1 MNSYPAEIFA
11 TWPTV
16 CAVGDEY
23 QIMVPVLKET
33 LMWVEAGG
41 RMYYD
46 DANGILRSAT
56 SVHRMT
62 VPMRVLDGAEAY
74 TIHYREVYERL
85 PYRSRVGDEETVT
98 YSFRPVRPDAECIRI
113 YHIADTHSMIE
124 LPVRAGS
131 FWGDKL
137 DFLVMNG
144 DIPNDCGSIENIAS
158 TLQVCG
164 AITKGGVAMVFSR
177 GNHDLRGVL
186 AEKYA
191 ENTPSRNG
199 KTYYTFR
206 LGPIWGIVMDCG
218 EDKVD
223 DHVEYAHT
231 ICCHDFRLRETEYL
245 RQVAADPEHEYAAP
259 GVKCR
264 MVIVHHPFT
273 QTREP
278 PFDIELELFGEWCR
292 ILKESIK
299 PDMMLCGHI
308 HDIYVTRPGEA
319 KDHKGQPC
327 PVVVGS
333 KIIHPDFYAGCAL
346 EWTPGKMKI
355 LFTDQ
360 DHNIIGCDNLTFS

>member
-1 MNSYPAEIFA
+1 MNTYPADVFA
-11 TWPTV
+11 TYPTV
-16 CAVGDEY
+16 CAVGNEY

-33 LMWVEAGG
+33 LMWVEVGG

-62 VPMRVLDGAEAY
+62 MPQSVLNEARSY
-74 TIHYREVYERL
+74 TIHYREVFERL
-85 PYRSRVGDEETVT
+85 PYRSRVGEEMTVT
-98 YSFRPVRPDAECIRI
+98 YSFRPVSPDAGRVCI
-113 YHIADTHSMIE
+113 YHVADTHSSIE
-124 LPVRAGS
+124 LPVRAGG
-131 FWGDKL
+131 FWGEDL

-144 DIPNDCGSIENIAS
+144 DIPDHCGTIENIAS
-158 TLQVCG
+158 ALQVCG
-164 AITKGGVAMVFSR
+164 GITKGGVAMVFSR

-223 DHVEYAHT
+223 DHVEYGHT

-245 RQVAADPEHEYAAP
+245 RQIADDPEHEYAAD

-264 MVIVHHPFT
+264 MVIAHNPFT
-273 QTREP
+273 QTLTP
-278 PFDIELELFGEWCR
+278 PFDIEQDIFREWCR
-292 ILKESIK
+292 ILKERIK

-308 HDIYVTRPGEA
+308 HSNYVTRPGE
-319 KDHKGQPC
+319 KLDHKGQPC
-327 PVVVGS
+327 PVVVAS
-333 KIIHPDFYAGCAL
+333 MIRENFYSGCAL
-346 EWTPGKMKI
+346 EWTPGRMKI
-355 LFTDQ
+355 MFTDQ
-360 DHNIIGCDNLTFS
+360 DHNILGGDELIFS